1 MAAGNVFRWKEG
13 SGWLVLAGGTTNASE
28 IRAQVLG
35 RASAEGGVA
44 YISLNPEDDSVLDD
58 MEDLG
63 APAGFLVDILRED
76 DETIVKQLQEA
87 SILVIQDS
95 TDLVTLLSA
104 LRGAA
109 ERGLAA
115 AYERGAIVLVE
126 GLSTHIFGTWVIVD
140 TGEPISGLSWLT
152 EGLILPGITSIADSE
167 IARMLLKA
175 NPTAIA
181 VGIGSGSALALGPE
195 QRLDVWGDKEI
206 TVALGSAFKSD
217 DS

>member
-13 SGWLVLAGGTTNASE
+13 NGWLVLSGGTGNASE

-58 MEDLG
+58 MDDLG
-63 APAGFLVDILRED
+63 APAGYLVDILRED
-76 DETIVKQLQEA
+76 DETIVKQLQES
-87 SILVIQDS
+87 SIIVIQDS
-95 TDLVTLLSA
+95 SDIISLLSA

-109 ERGLAA
+109 EQGLTL
-115 AYERGAIVLVE
+115 AYERGTIVLVE
-126 GLSTHIFGTWVIVD
+126 GLAAHLFGTWVIAD
-140 TGEPISGLSWLT
+140 TSEPISGLSWLA

-167 IARMLLKA
+167 IAQQVLKA

-181 VGIGSGSALALGPE
+181 VGIGSRSALALGPE
-195 QRLDVWGDKEI
+195 QQLDVWGDREI
-206 TVALGSAFKSD
+206 TVGLGSAYKSD